1 MRAMKIDPLNI
12 RSLLYITDIPG
23 LGGYRIRTLMA
34 RFKNPDSILSASF
47 NELVQTEGID
57 KILARNIVTH
67 TDTGFADRQLELIA
81 KHQVQ
86 LITFWDSDYPTNL
99 KKISDPPILL
109 FVKGQLQAGDERA
122 VAVVGTRTPS
132 QYGKVITEKISTELA
147 GRGITIVSGL
157 ARGVDT
163 LAHWSAV
170 NSGGRTLAILGSAIN
185 KIYPYENQKLAE
197 KIQSQGALISEFS
210 MDTAPDA
217 PNFPRRNRIISG
229 LSKITIL
236 VEAGEKSGALITAAM
251 AADQNREVFAVPGN
265 ITNPKSWGPNRLIR
279 DGAHIFLSSEEFF
292 AEAEAQLGLKKS
304 SGPSLPPISLSEN
317 EKKIYAA
324 LSEEPIHIDALA
336 QKCQMSTSRTLAIL
350 LTLELK
356 NVVKQLAGK
365 LFVRI

>member
-1 MRAMKIDPLNI
+1 MKIDPLNI

-34 RFKNPDSILSASF
+34 RFKNPDTILSASF
-47 NELVQTEGID
+47 NELVKTEGID

-67 TDTGFADRQLELIA
+67 TDSGFADRQLELIA

-86 LITFWDSDYPTNL
+86 LITFWDSEFPANL

-109 FVKGQLQAGDERA
+109 FVKGQLATADDRA

-132 QYGKVITEKISTELA
+132 PYGKVIAEKISSELA
-147 GRGITIVSGL
+147 SRGITIISGL

-170 NSGGRTLAILGSAIN
+170 NAGGRTLAVLGSAVN
-185 KIYPYENQKLAE
+185 KIYPFENLKLAE
-197 KIQSQGALISEFS
+197 KIQNQGAIISEFS

-217 PNFPRRNRIISG
+217 PNFPRRNRIIAG

-251 AADQNREVFAVPGN
+251 ATDQNREVFAVPGN

-279 DGAHIFLSSEEFF
+279 DGARVFLSIEEFLT
-292 AEAEAQLGLKKS
+292 EVEPLLGLKKA
-304 SGPSLPPISLSEN
+304 SGPTAPPISLSDN
-317 EKKIYAA
+317 EKRIYDA

-336 QKCQMSTSRTLAIL
+336 QKCQLSTARTLAIL

-365 LFVRI
+365 MFVRM